1 MARGGNLVVRCD
13 ETLLISSSTL
23 PGLGRVSA
31 KNVSKL
37 TDFNTAVYSPI
48 HGRSLPALLLP
59 LPICPSLSSLG
70 LTRDKPPVRNLL
82 LSSPH
87 PADPSERDKTKDETR
102 ARDKFRPINLSQV
115 QRERKEGG
123 QERDAAAQRDQ
134 HLSHSE
140 SVVVIAMMREKRRSE
155 EAQVGMR
162 WREIIGVEV
171 I

>member
-1 MARGGNLVVRCD
+1 MADRSAAPPSPNLPQFILVRAD
-13 ETLLISSSTL
+13 E
-23 PGLGRVSA
+23 GQ
-31 KNVSKL
+31 
-37 TDFNTAVYSPI
+37 TARPKS
-48 HGRSLPALLLP
+48 
-59 LPICPSLSSLG
+59 PSLLS
-70 LTRDKPPVRNLL
+70 PPESR
-82 LSSPH
+82 PEG
-87 PADPSERDKTKDETR
+87 ERDKTKDETR